1 MDDRTHQPVGSS
13 EVGLRVEEWR
23 EVPGYGGRYDVSS
36 EGRVRSW
43 VTWRGGTIAGEPR
56 ILKHWPF
63 PSSGDPSVTLYHA
76 VEARNGGHSRRI
88 HCIVSEAFLGPRPAD
103 KFQVIRLDGN
113 PNNFHPS
120 NLAYATKSEA
130 VTHLRKYAR
139 GRKRFPKGKGK
150 LTDSQLGIVG
160 RFYNQG
166 RFEPGPGRVCVA
178 EMARRYGVGR
188 ATIYRAI
195 DRYREEEECQTG
207 HPMKRI
213 SNSGS
218 S

>member
-1 MDDRTHQPVGSS
+1 MDDRTHTPVESS

-23 EVPGYGGRYDVSS
+23 EVPGYGGRYEISS

-43 VTWRGGTIAGEPR
+43 VTWRGGTITAEPR
-56 ILKHWPF
+56 ILKHWVVPQD
-63 PSSGDPSVTLYHA
+63 GDLAVSLYHA
-76 VEARNGGHSRRI
+76 VEARGGGHSRRI
-88 HCIVSEAFLGPRPAD
+88 YNLVAEAFLGPRPAD
-103 KFQVIRLDGN
+103 KFQVIRLDGDLK
-113 PNNFHPS
+113 NFHPS

-130 VTHLRKYAR
+130 VMNLRKNAR
-139 GRKRFPKGKGK
+139 RCKRFPKGKGK

-195 DRYREEEECQTG
+195 ARYREEEE
-207 HPMKRI
+207 
-213 SNSGS
+213 
-218 S
+218 